1 MKYLLHIFSRITKAE
16 IVKVFSFTALSTL
29 VRMLT
34 GLISVKVVAL
44 IIGPAGIALLGQLN
58 SFATIVMTLAQGGIN
73 SGVTKYIAG
82 NRENASSVKTLISTG
97 FRFTLWC
104 SLACGCLMLLLHEY
118 LSRWIM
124 LSPDYGYVFVIFG
137 ITVIFYSVNNL
148 ILSILNGYKDFRR
161 FVWINIVNTLTGL
174 IFTLVLVIFW
184 KLKGALIAAVTFQ
197 SIMLFITVIMVRKL
211 PWFSR
216 AFWENRIDPATLR
229 RYLSYS
235 LMTFVTAATVP
246 LSQLV
251 LRGYVIADI
260 SGTEAGW
267 WEAMNRLSGMYLMI
281 ITASFGVYYLPRLSE
296 ITAPKELR
304 QEILKAY
311 KVIMPILIVGFTGIY
326 FFRVLIIRILFSP
339 SFLPMQDLFFW
350 QLLGDLFKIAS
361 WLLAFLMIAKSM
373 TKRYIFSEISFSAL
387 FIALAFWFMRYHGVT
402 GIVQAYCLNYF
413 VYLCTMLV
421 MFRKTLRQ

>member
-1 MKYLLHIFSRITKAE
+1 
-16 IVKVFSFTALSTL
+16 
-29 VRMLT
+29 MLT

-235 LMTFVTAATVP
+235 LMAFVTAATVP

-296 ITAPKELR
+296 TTAPKELR

>member
-1 MKYLLHIFSRITKAE
+1 
-16 IVKVFSFTALSTL
+16 
-29 VRMLT
+29 MLT